1 MAQVNN
7 LLSARLAAY
16 ISQVSSSACDR
27 FHVSMI
33 GIATVCSTAV
43 FFHLL
48 HREAYGQL
56 EGISGVVLPSTIFFA
71 LFLTFGTVVISKLDQ
86 FCIMGGEC
94 SLVGVAFSK

>member
-16 ISQVSSSACDR
+16 ISQVSSSARDR

-56 EGISGVVLPSTIFFA
+56 EGISGVVLPSAIFFCI
-71 LFLTFGTVVISKLDQ
+71 LFDIWDGCDFQAGSVLYH
-86 FCIMGGEC
+86 GG
-94 SLVGVAFSK
+94 